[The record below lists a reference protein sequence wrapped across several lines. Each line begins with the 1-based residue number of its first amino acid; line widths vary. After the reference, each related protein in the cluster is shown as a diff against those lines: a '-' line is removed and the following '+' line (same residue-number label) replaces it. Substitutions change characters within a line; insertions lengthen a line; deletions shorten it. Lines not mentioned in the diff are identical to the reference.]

1 VGCQYAALPTADQH
15 LFARIGR
22 LTARVRPLR
31 EVSEGP
37 RMARLDTLLRILS
50 RRYGAGIRG
59 KSPDGMDK
67 SRRQAHR
74 AERQVRDVV

>member
-37 RMARLDTLLRILS
+37 RMARLDTLL
-50 RRYGAGIRG
+50 
-59 KSPDGMDK
+59 
-67 SRRQAHR
+67 
-74 AERQVRDVV
+74 